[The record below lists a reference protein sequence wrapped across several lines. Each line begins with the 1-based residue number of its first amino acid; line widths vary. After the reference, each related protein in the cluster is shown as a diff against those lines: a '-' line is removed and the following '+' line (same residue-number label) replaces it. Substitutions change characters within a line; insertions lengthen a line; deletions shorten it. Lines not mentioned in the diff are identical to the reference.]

1 MKNILDMTKSITSL
15 IDFYECDINATPVN
29 TMGMGN
35 PMPATENTPGSEPLV
50 PSKKCKKAKCKKEK
64 IDEASILDIE
74 GSMTEGDNIANVILE
89 YAKHLAYCAKQ
100 YEKVSYTE
108 EEILELSIN
117 AINNKVLATGV
128 PGEIIFDFSGFKN
141 IKDRKMLIFVRELFY
156 NYGTIMIDSKKFP
169 KSVKKLTLKNFER
182 ECEIDLYGDNDISNL
197 DITVEGESVLIIKT
211 KESTN
216 IVKLG
221 KIVCSEFVMSDDI
234 IKNVKPTGISF
245 KNGSSI
251 ENIDLRNCT
260 FIESISGSNLGA
272 TYFALNRNIVRH
284 NLIKFG
290 LADKKTQI
298 VLE

>member
-1 MKNILDMTKSITSL
+1 MKSIL
-15 IDFYECDINATPVN
+15 DFYECGLNATPAN

-35 PMPATENTPGSEPLV
+35 PMAPTDTEVGSEPLV
-50 PSKKCKKAKCKKEK
+50 PNKKKKKTKSKEK

-74 GSMTEGDNIANVILE
+74 GTMTEGDDIANVILE

-108 EEILELSIN
+108 EEIVELSIN
-117 AINNKVLATGV
+117 AINNKVLATGS

-197 DITVEGESVLIIKT
+197 DITVEGGSALIIKT

-221 KIVCSEFVMSDDI
+221 KILCSEFVMSDDI
-234 IKNVKPTGISF
+234 IKNVKSTGISF

-260 FIESISGSNLGA
+260 FIESISGSNLGT
-272 TYFALNRNIVRH
+272 TYFTLNKNIIRH
-284 NLIKFG
+284 NLIKSG
-290 LADKKTQI
+290 LADQKTRI
-298 VLE
+298 TLE